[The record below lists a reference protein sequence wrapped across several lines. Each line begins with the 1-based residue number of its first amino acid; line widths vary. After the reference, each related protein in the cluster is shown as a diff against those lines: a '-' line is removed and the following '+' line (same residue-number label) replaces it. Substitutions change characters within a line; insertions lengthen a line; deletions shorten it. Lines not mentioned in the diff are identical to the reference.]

1 MQKLPKTPYFIS
13 YFANHL
19 LINLKI
25 KQENIDLDYLLDAY
39 PQVEYHTNAGYIY
52 ITACLP
58 ANSNFLKH
66 YDIAKLMAQS
76 NNIQQKLNMA
86 LDIIPDGIL

>member
-25 KQENIDLDYLLDAY
+25 KQENMDLPYLLNYY
-39 PQVEYHTNAGYIY
+39 PQIQHHTNAGYIY

-58 ANSNFLKH
+58 ADSDFLNH
-66 YDIAKLMAQS
+66 YNIAKLIAQS
-76 NNIQQKLNMA
+76 NNIKQLLNIA
-86 LDIIPDGIL
+86 IDNL